1 MGELLPN
8 FLQAVGPTITNNLDL
23 IGVYVILALGL
34 NMINGMAGMFS
45 LGHAGFWAIG
55 AYASAAMTVFNPFA
69 LPWYA
74 SYALG
79 IVLAVLLAGL
89 AGLIIAVP
97 CLRLAGDYLAIAT
110 LGFGIII
117 VTILYNLEPLG
128 AARGFTGIP
137 TYANGWF
144 IWSMVG
150 VTLLFYYR
158 LQFSNL
164 GRIIQA
170 LREDEIAAQ
179 AIGINRVTWKT
190 LVFVLGAGVAGLA
203 GAMYANSAT
212 YLNPSGF
219 EFDQSVKIL
228 TMVVL
233 GGLGSITGVTL
244 AAIALTILP
253 EFLRL
258 LNMQDYQ
265 MLVFAAALLVMV
277 LIRPEGLLGHRELW
291 HAPLLRRIWDPDGF
305 GRGASA
311 LNSQHSAKNQAQGDR
326 P

>member
-1 MGELLPN
+1 MGELLTN
-8 FLQAVGPTITNNLDL
+8 FTQAIGPTIANNLDL

-55 AYASAAMTVFNPFA
+55 AYTSAAMTLFNPWG

-74 SYALG
+74 AYGLG
-79 IVLAVLLAGL
+79 IVLAVFLSGL

-117 VTILYNLEPLG
+117 VTVLYNLEPVG
-128 AARGFTGIP
+128 AARGLTGIP

-144 IWSMVG
+144 IWAMVG

-158 LQFSNL
+158 VQFSNV

-170 LREDEIAAQ
+170 LREDEIASQ
-179 AIGINRVTWKT
+179 AIGINRIKWKT

-219 EFDQSVKIL
+219 
-228 TMVVL
+228 
-233 GGLGSITGVTL
+233 
-244 AAIALTILP
+244 
-253 EFLRL
+253 
-258 LNMQDYQ
+258 
-265 MLVFAAALLVMV
+265 
-277 LIRPEGLLGHRELW
+277 
-291 HAPLLRRIWDPDGF
+291 
-305 GRGASA
+305 
-311 LNSQHSAKNQAQGDR
+311 
-326 P
+326 

>member
-1 MGELLPN
+1 MGEVFAN
-8 FLQAVGPTITNNLDL
+8 FVAAAGPTILNNLDL

-55 AYASAAMTVFNPFA
+55 AYASAAMTVYNPLG
-69 LPWYA
+69 LPWYGA
-74 SYALG
+74 FALG
-79 IVLAVLLAGL
+79 IILAVLLTAL

-117 VTILYNLEPLG
+117 VTILYNLEFVG

-137 TYANGWF
+137 THASSGF
-144 IWSMVG
+144 IWAFVAL
-150 VTLLFYYR
+150 TLLFYYR
-158 LQFSNL
+158 VQFSNF
-164 GRIIQA
+164 GRRIQA

-179 AIGINRVTWKT
+179 AIGINRVGSKT

-244 AAIALTILP
+244 AAIGLTLLP

-265 MLVFAAALLVMV
+265 MLIFAAVLLLMV
-277 LIRPEGLLGHRELW
+277 LLRPEGLLGQRELW
-291 HAPLLRRIWDPDGF
+291 QLPGLRQIWDPDGL
-305 GRGASA
+305 GGLSATHSRNAPPASKGGK
-311 LNSQHSAKNQAQGDR
+311 Q
-326 P
+326 